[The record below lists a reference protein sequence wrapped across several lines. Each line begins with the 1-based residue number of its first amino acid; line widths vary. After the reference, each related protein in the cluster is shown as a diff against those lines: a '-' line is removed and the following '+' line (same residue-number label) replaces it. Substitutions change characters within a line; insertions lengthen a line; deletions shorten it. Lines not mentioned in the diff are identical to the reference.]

1 MRIKQKADGIEC
13 KTYKWSVNNDPNE
26 RYAQQDFE
34 DCFSLGSDYWFG
46 GAESFDQQYWP
57 INKQDFKTHLPYLTG
72 LFSKAS
78 SILERYW
85 YLSLNNIFYYVW
97 AFKLSFILR
106 LSSSGVAI
114 IVQQYIPLFVLK
126 NQTSICLLASAKEPY
141 NRDRIINLEYDIC
154 KSDSVASEDYL
165 NKLQLYVINN
175 YFSKPR

>member
-26 RYAQQDFE
+26 RYAQQEFE

-72 LFSKAS
+72 LFSKWS

-85 YLSLNNIFYYVW
+85 YLSLNAKFYY
-97 AFKLSFILR
+97 ACR
-106 LSSSGVAI
+106 L
-114 IVQQYIPLFVLK
+114 
-126 NQTSICLLASAKEPY
+126 
-141 NRDRIINLEYDIC
+141 
-154 KSDSVASEDYL
+154 L
-165 NKLQLYVINN
+165 N
-175 YFSKPR
+175 